1 MLRSRLLKLELLAA
15 AAGFLIAGELAG
27 PVWALAGAL
36 VGMLAWLALKR
47 AAPSLIR
54 GSVIFSAV
62 FAIVGY
68 KALGPRWAWAGAVV
82 GVLFWL
88 GLADLLQRL
97 HKS

>member
-1 MLRSRLLKLELLAA
+1 MRSRLLKLELLAA

-27 PVWALAGAL
+27 PAWALGGALAGL
-36 VGMLAWLALKR
+36 LAWLALKR

-54 GSVIFSAV
+54 GSLIFAAA
-62 FAIVGY
+62 FALAAY
-68 KALGPRWAWAGAVV
+68 KALGPRWAWAGAVL

-88 GLADLLQRL
+88 GLTDLRQRL